1 MRVQLIT
8 SSIHSRVD
16 HPPVRT
22 VNSQLIKH
30 QRTVKKF
37 RSRKRLVR
45 AIASVCPRMFLI
57 CVFITELIFQPRG
70 ASAVMALG
78 VILVFAILG
87 VIIFIMEE
95 IGEKKLGD

>member
-16 HPPVRT
+16 HRPAKT
-22 VNSQLIKH
+22 INSQLIKH
-30 QRTVKKF
+30 QRTAKKF

-45 AIASVCPRMFLI
+45 AITSVCPRMFLI
-57 CVFITELIFQPRG
+57 SVFITELIFQPRG

-78 VILVFAILG
+78 VILVLAVLG
-87 VIIFIMEE
+87 VILFIMEE
-95 IGEKKLGD
+95 VGEKQIED